1 MRLPSAKINSL
12 RDTGFKHAWVE
23 NLAAQIQ
30 AGQRKWANALA
41 LYKTAMKTF
50 PSQRAL
56 VHGYIDTLYEAGKLD
71 EALEAANE
79 ELKTTQDDPQLYE
92 LAAKIYERKGKKLA
106 QHRAIGE
113 AYYRRDNLQGAIEQY
128 NMAVKARDGDFY
140 DSSSAE
146 SRLRELKSLYKS
158 RVLLPGEK
166 RDKNEKDER
175 DEKPGLRISSNASR
189 TPLTSFIPSHR

>member
-1 MRLPSAKINSL
+1 
-12 RDTGFKHAWVE
+12 
-23 NLAAQIQ
+23 
-30 AGQRKWANALA
+30 
-41 LYKTAMKTF
+41 
-50 PSQRAL
+50 
-56 VHGYIDTLYEAGKLD
+56 
-71 EALEAANE
+71 
-79 ELKTTQDDPQLYE
+79 
-92 LAAKIYERKGKKLA
+92 
-106 QHRAIGE
+106 
-113 AYYRRDNLQGAIEQY
+113 
-128 NMAVKARDGDFY
+128 MAVKARDGDFY